1 MSSVFML
8 DTDTVS
14 YALRGR
20 GRVAEAIL
28 RRRPSELCVS
38 AITVAELRY
47 GADLNH
53 SAKLHVLIDT
63 FVAEIAIMP
72 FDEACA
78 ASYGKVAADLAVR
91 GAPIGEFDV
100 LIGAHAVA
108 LQAVLVTNNTKHFE
122 RIRSLRIENW
132 YS

>member
-1 MSSVFML
+1 ML

-14 YALRGR
+14 FALRGR
-20 GRVAEAIL
+20 GGVAQAIL
-28 RRRPSELCVS
+28 RHRPSELCVS
-38 AITVAELRY
+38 AISVAELRY
-47 GADLNH
+47 GADLSH
-53 SAKLHVLIDT
+53 SAKLHVLIDA

-78 ASYGKVAADLAVR
+78 TSFGKIAADLAVR

-100 LIGAHAVA
+100 LIGAHAAA
-108 LQAVLVTNNTKHFE
+108 LHAVLVTNNTKHFA
-122 RIRSLRIENW
+122 RIRGLQLENW

>member
-1 MSSVFML
+1 ML

-14 YALRGR
+14 FALRGQ

-28 RRRPSELCVS
+28 RHKPSELCVS

-53 SAKLHVLIDT
+53 SAKLHLLIDT
-63 FVAEIAIMP
+63 FVAEIAVMP
-72 FDEACA
+72 FDGVCA
-78 ASYGKVAADLAVR
+78 ASFGKIAADLANR
-91 GAPIGEFDV
+91 GAPIGDFDV
-100 LIGAHAVA
+100 LIGAHASA

-122 RIRSLRIENW
+122 RVRSLRLENW